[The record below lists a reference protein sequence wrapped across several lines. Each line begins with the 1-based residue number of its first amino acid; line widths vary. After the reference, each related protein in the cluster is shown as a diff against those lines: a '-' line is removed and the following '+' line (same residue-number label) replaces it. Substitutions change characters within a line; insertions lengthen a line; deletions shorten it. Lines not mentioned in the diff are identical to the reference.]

1 MGQLSALTLITIKQ
15 IKTMKF
21 LILALLGS
29 FLIST
34 GMAQNGGQY
43 PENNSVKL
51 EWAGTSVKITN
62 KQSCQSVIKVMYA
75 QSEVD
80 LTIPGNS
87 SVIFM
92 PPAAVAIIKAKS
104 TTNCG
109 GTDFGLVELSLSA
122 MPVKFVSFDFAP
134 IGNKEVSVTFETAET
149 SNIRAYYILISKD
162 GINYQRID
170 SIPADKVIQ
179 NRKYSITVNTSPFKK

>member
-1 MGQLSALTLITIKQ
+1 
-15 IKTMKF
+15 MKH
-21 LILALLGS
+21 LILALLIG
-29 FLIST
+29 ININ

-51 EWAGTSVKITN
+51 EWSGTSVLVTN
-62 KQSCQSVIKVMYA
+62 KQSCESVIRVSYA
-75 QSEVD
+75 QSDVD

-92 PPAAVAIIKAKS
+92 PPAAVATIKAKN

-109 GTDFGLVELSLSA
+109 SSDFGQVELSLSA
-122 MPVKFVSFDFAP
+122 MPVKFVSFDFTP
-134 IGNKEVSVTFETAET
+134 VGNKEVSVTFETAET
-149 SNIRAYYILISKD
+149 SNIKMYYILISRD

-170 SIPADKVIQ
+170 SIPADKVIV
-179 NRKYSITVNTSPFKK
+179 NRKYSIRVNTSIFKK

>member
-1 MGQLSALTLITIKQ
+1 
-15 IKTMKF
+15 MKF
-21 LILALLGS
+21 LILALVGS

-43 PENNSVKL
+43 PENGSVKL
-51 EWAGTSVKITN
+51 EWAGTSVKVTN
-62 KQSCQSVIKVMYA
+62 KQSCESVIKVSYA

-80 LTIPGNS
+80 LTIAANS

-92 PPAAVAIIKAKS
+92 PPAAIATIKAKAL
-104 TTNCG
+104 TNCG
-109 GTDFGLVELSLSA
+109 GTDFGQVELNLSA
-122 MPVKFVSFDFAP
+122 MPVKFVSFEFTP
-134 IGNKEVSVTFETAET
+134 VGNKEVSVAFETAET
-149 SNIRAYYILISKD
+149 SNIKWYYILISKD

-179 NRKYSITVNTSPFKK
+179 NRKYSIKVNTSSFKK